1 MPLPSYSPS
10 LMDRLP
16 LSVRRKLSVASIA
29 VAATGVP
36 TSKTGGCLA
45 LLGPKAVAD
54 LRACRRRLCEEAAEL
69 WLDINST
76 KLALRHKVWGWCEYI
91 V

>member
-1 MPLPSYSPS
+1 
-10 LMDRLP
+10 MDHLP
-16 LSVRRKLSVASIA
+16 LRRKLSVASTAIA
-29 VAATGVP
+29 AMGASTP
-36 TSKTGGCLA
+36 KAGGLA

-76 KLALRHKVWGWCEYI
+76 KLALRHKVWGR